1 DNLEDGSFPDEVPGE
16 DDIEDRIGT
25 ATHEPSDGDA
35 NNEPGAEDVDID
47 NAEQTAEEVLP
58 DSDNGAQEAA
68 ENDTEASGVELADDG
83 QQQSDEEDKT
93 GKGTQ

>member
-1 DNLEDGSFPDEVPGE
+1 MPGE

-25 ATHEPSDGDA
+25 ATHEPSDGA
-35 NNEPGAEDVDID
+35 GNNGPSVEDVDID

-68 ENDTEASGVELADDG
+68 ENDTEASGVEHADDGHDGHDG
-83 QQQSDEEDKT
+83 QQQSDEDDKT
-93 GKGTQ
+93 GKDTQ